1 MKSNSSKKTVAHFAI
16 RSGLSLVVA
25 SITATT
31 PMPVM
36 AHERPDGPE
45 QRGHDGDEHALI
57 EPKAGNWR
65 PWVISSG
72 KDYRVPAPPG
82 DKETKAELKLLA
94 ELASH
99 NDAQTQQQ
107 IAFWDAGAPAYR
119 WIDLLNARAM
129 AGTPLTPYAQ
139 RVYAY
144 VAQAMYDATIAAWES
159 KYFYHR
165 PRPSDLDHDLPTAV
179 SVPNS
184 PSYPS
189 EHAAAAQ
196 AAAAVLAYF
205 FPAEAQ
211 SFQTNAE
218 QAGWSRVLAGVQYPS
233 DYYAGL
239 DLGLKVAAQ
248 VIAKAKTDGSDAVW
262 TGSVPTGPCKWIG
275 TNPANVTAANWR
287 PLLLTSPG
295 QFRPPAPPACDS
307 PEVVAETATVRNF
320 PRTFVTTYKA
330 FYWQSPEGLTTW
342 PYRYL
347 DKWIFESKL
356 DQNPPRV
363 ARAYALVASVL
374 FDAFIASQDGKF
386 TYWYIRPPQLDPSI
400 VPLFA
405 VPNFPSYPSNHS
417 TFSAAR
423 SEMLAYLFPD
433 HADFIRAVGKEAGD
447 SRIWAGIHFPMDNVA
462 GVALGKSVAQVFI
475 SWAETDGS
483 Q

>member
-1 MKSNSSKKTVAHFAI
+1 MKINSSMKTTSHLAI
-16 RSGLSLVVA
+16 RMGVSLIVA
-25 SITATT
+25 SIAATT
-31 PMPVM
+31 LTQVV
-36 AHERPDGPE
+36 AGEDRDGRDD
-45 QRGHDGDEHALI
+45 RGQGAEDRAQI
-57 EPKAGNWR
+57 EPNAGSWR
-65 PWVISSG
+65 TWVISSG
-72 KDYRVPAPPG
+72 KHYRVPPPPG
-82 DKETKAELKLLA
+82 QRETKDELRALKTLIR
-94 ELASH
+94 H
-99 NDAQTQQQ
+99 NDAQAQQQ
-107 IAFWDAGAPAYR
+107 IEFWDAGAPAYR
-119 WIDLLNARAM
+119 WIDLLNSRAL
-129 AGTPLTPYAQ
+129 AGTSLTAYSQ
-139 RVYAY
+139 RVYTY

-159 KYFYHR
+159 KYYYHR
-165 PRPSDLDHDLPTAV
+165 PRPSEVDHDLPTAV

-205 FPAEAQ
+205 FPTEAQ
-211 SFQTNAE
+211 SFQTSAE

-233 DYYAGL
+233 EYYAGL

-262 TGSVPTGPCKWIG
+262 TGTVPTGPCKWIG
-275 TNPANVTAANWR
+275 TNPGNVTAANWR
-287 PLLLTSPG
+287 PLLLTSPSE
-295 QFRPPAPPACDS
+295 FRSPAPPACDS
-307 PEVVAETATVRNF
+307 AEVIAETATVRNF

-347 DKWIFESKL
+347 DKWIFENKL
-356 DQNPPRV
+356 DDNPPRV

-423 SEMLAYLFPD
+423 SEMLAYLFPEQ
-433 HADFIRAVGKEAGD
+433 ADFIRAVGKEAGD
-447 SRIWAGIHFPMDNVA
+447 SRIWAGIHFPMDNDA
-462 GVALGKSVAQVFI
+462 GVALGKSVAHVFI
-475 SWAETDGS
+475 SWAQSDGS

>member
-1 MKSNSSKKTVAHFAI
+1 M
-16 RSGLSLVVA
+16 SLIVA
-25 SITATT
+25 SIAATT
-31 PMPVM
+31 RTQVL
-36 AHERPDGPE
+36 AGENWDGRDGHGQDAEDRP
-45 QRGHDGDEHALI
+45 QI
-57 EPKAGNWR
+57 EPNAGSWR
-65 PWVISSG
+65 TWVISSG
-72 KDYRVPAPPG
+72 KDYRVPPPPG
-82 DKETKAELKLLA
+82 HRQTKDELRALKALI
-94 ELASH
+94 SH
-99 NDAQTQQQ
+99 NDAQAQQQ
-107 IAFWDAGAPAYR
+107 IEFWDAGAPAYR
-119 WIDLLNARAM
+119 WIDLMNARAL
-129 AGTPLTPYAQ
+129 AGTSLTPYAQ
-139 RVYAY
+139 RVYTY
-144 VAQAMYDATIAAWES
+144 VAQAIYDATIAAWES

-165 PRPSDLDHDLPTAV
+165 PRPSDVDHDLPTSV

-275 TNPANVTAANWR
+275 TNPGNVTAANWR
-287 PLLLTSPG
+287 PLLLTSPS
-295 QFRPPAPPACDS
+295 QFRPPAPPTCDS
-307 PEVVAETATVRNF
+307 PEVVAETATVRDY

-330 FYWQSPEGLTTW
+330 FYWQSPEGLNTW

-347 DKWIFESKL
+347 DKWIFENKL

-423 SEMLAYLFPD
+423 SEMLAYLFPE

-475 SWAETDGS
+475 SWAQNDGS
-483 Q
+483 E